1 MTIFND
7 LGDKYD
13 QFVDWNRRLSAEIP
27 FLIKLLRSNQ
37 SKKIL
42 DVGCATGM
50 HAIELAKQGFQMHG
64 IDLSENMIAKAKKNA
79 LESQQYLH
87 FEVLSM
93 LDIAKHQAKPF
104 DSVIMLGN
112 VVSMLRDEK
121 EVQQFFTDAKT
132 VLKTGGKLIIQTLN
146 YRLMRQTGEK
156 FELITTTN
164 PDLLFVKVFELDA
177 EIPKLSVLMLEKED
191 SKWTMKGTTQEIMM
205 LSKED
210 LVRCASRCK
219 YGSISLYGKL
229 DGSPFKGESSDQLI
243 AVFSK

>member
-13 QFVDWNRRLSAEIP
+13 QFVDWNRRLSAEMP
-27 FLIKLLRSNQ
+27 FLVKLLRSNQ

-64 IDLSENMIAKAKKNA
+64 IDISDRMIAKAKKNA
-79 LESQQYLH
+79 LDAQQYIP

-104 DSVIMLGN
+104 DAVLMLGN

-121 EVQQFFTDAKT
+121 EVQQFFNDAKT
-132 VLKTGGKLIIQTLN
+132 VLKTGGILVIQTLN
-146 YRLMRQTGEK
+146 YRLMRQSGEK
-156 FELITTTN
+156 FELITTHN
-164 PDLLFVKVFELDA
+164 PDLLFVKVFELDS
-177 EIPKLSVLMLEKED
+177 EIPKLSVLMLEKEANW
-191 SKWTMKGTTQEIMM
+191 SMKGTTQEIMM

-229 DGSPFKGESSDQLI
+229 DGSTFKGESSDQLI
-243 AVFSK
+243 AVFRK